1 MNFQYLAPVPRG
13 KDLLDL
19 AFRKARERGTTKK
32 LNGSWLEIIQKKE
45 ALKLDIIKDVLV
57 QKLDSL
63 VNAFPSPDTLP
74 EFYKTLFS
82 LTQNVPLYKKSRTSL
97 TWAAE
102 KIREIHRLGVK
113 KTARASDKPTINAA
127 GREVYGRISS
137 ILKQITPPLHALEE
151 SREIMRTY
159 PDIKEMFTVCI
170 YGFPNVGK
178 TTLLNELTGSRAKVA
193 SYAFT
198 TVSINSGFM
207 KVDNQDIQVLDVPG
221 SLARKDKMNL
231 IEKQAELVMNDLAKV
246 EIFVFDLSE
255 TSGYS
260 TELQEQ
266 LYQKIR
272 KQKEVL
278 VYVSKKDLTPEE
290 VLTNFPQETYTSE
303 ELKEEIVKKL
313 PIPKDDTKIADSA
326 DSADGDTEELI

>member
-32 LNGSWLEIIQKKE
+32 LKGRWLEIIQKKE
-45 ALKLDIIKDVLV
+45 ALKLDIIKDVLA

-63 VNAFPSPDTLP
+63 VNDFPSPYTLP

-82 LTQNVPLYKKSRTSL
+82 LTQNVPLYKKSRTTL
-97 TWAAE
+97 TWASE
-102 KIREIHRLGVK
+102 KIREIHRVGVK

-137 ILKQITPPLHALEE
+137 ILKQITPSLHALEE

-159 PDIKEMFTVCI
+159 PDIKEMATVCV

-178 TTLLNELTGSRAKVA
+178 TTLLNELTGSNAKVA

-207 KVDNQDIQVLDVPG
+207 KISDRQIQVLDVPG
-221 SLARKDKMNL
+221 TLARKDKMNL
-231 IEKQAELVMNDLAKV
+231 IEQQAELVLQLLANV
-246 EIFVFDLSE
+246 VIFVFDISE
-255 TSGYS
+255 TSGHS
-260 TELQEQ
+260 VEEQER
-266 LYQKIR
+266 LYQKI
-272 KQKEVL
+272 KKHKDVL
-278 VYVSKKDLTPEE
+278 VYVSKKDIIDEKQMKT
-290 VLTNFPQETYTSE
+290 FPYEHYSLE
-303 ELKEEIVKKL
+303 ELREEIGIRVPKK
-313 PIPKDDTKIADSA
+313 
-326 DSADGDTEELI
+326 E

>member
-32 LNGSWLEIIQKKE
+32 LKGSWLEIIQKKE

-63 VNAFPSPDTLP
+63 IKDFPSSYTLP

-82 LTQNVPLYKKSRTSL
+82 LTQDVPLYKKSRTTL
-97 TWAAE
+97 TWASE
-102 KIREIHRLGVK
+102 KIREIHRQGVK
-113 KTARASDKPTINAA
+113 KTARARDKPTINAA
-127 GREVYGRISS
+127 GREVYGRLSS
-137 ILKQITPPLHALEE
+137 ILRQITPSLHALEE
-151 SREIMRTY
+151 AREIMRTY

-198 TVSINSGFM
+198 TVSINCSFRN
-207 KVDNQDIQVLDVPG
+207 VDQQKIRVLDVPG
-221 SLARKDKMNL
+221 TLARKDKMNL
-231 IEKQAELVMNDLAKV
+231 VEQQAELVLTLLANV
-246 EIFVFDLSE
+246 VIFVFDLSE
-255 TSGYS
+255 TSGHS
-260 TELQEQ
+260 VEEQER
-266 LYQKIR
+266 LYQKIQ
-272 KQKEVL
+272 KQKDVL
-278 VYVSKKDLTPEE
+278 VYVSKKDLIDSA
-290 VLTNFPQETYTSE
+290 LLHSFAHRHYALK
-303 ELKEEIVKKL
+303 ELKEKIGLILQKK
-313 PIPKDDTKIADSA
+313 I
-326 DSADGDTEELI
+326 